1 MSQSAKQDLMKWYS
15 QLLLCC
21 RDDHYLVFQL
31 DIQQDSE
38 FAAGYG
44 YPKTVFKW
52 ERDKDI

>member
-1 MSQSAKQDLMKWYS
+1 MKWYS